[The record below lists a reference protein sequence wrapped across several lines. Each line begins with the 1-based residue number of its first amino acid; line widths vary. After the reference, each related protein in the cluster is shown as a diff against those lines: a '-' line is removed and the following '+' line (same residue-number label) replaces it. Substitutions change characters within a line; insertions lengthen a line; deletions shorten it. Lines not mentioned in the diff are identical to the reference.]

1 MLPKGFHVQFQGRR
15 GLPAVLPMIVMAI
28 IASGLI
34 ALFIFVGLAVAV
46 VGLGVFGIAS
56 LYYGVRR
63 KLLGTQNRPSVRQDQ
78 GQDADSASAT
88 SPLRQEGRVIEVE
101 AITLDREQRQE

>member
-1 MLPKGFHVQFQGRR
+1 M
-15 GLPAVLPMIVMAI
+15 LPMIVMAI

-46 VGLGVFGIAS
+46 IGLGVFGVAS

-63 KLLGTQNRPSVRQDQ
+63 KLLGNQSRPSVRNDQ
-78 GQDADSASAT
+78 EQHADSVSAT